1 MSIRKDS
8 ARSLSTSERPARK
21 PKVADFKT
29 AQEKPVLLLG
39 DEQIEQDWRDT
50 HPNETRPV
58 VGTHQRVYTD
68 ATMRRK
74 YRQAYVMRHWDQT
87 DCEVLFLTILGY
99 THKEMQHELA
109 ITRQAIEKRVRRMC
123 QQVGVKEEIQL
134 VLWILGFLTLHA
146 DGKMSTTGTSL
157 IRPQDFDTPFG
168 RHILSTIRVPSR
180 SSLQKNKGS

>member
-1 MSIRKDS
+1 
-8 ARSLSTSERPARK
+8 L
-21 PKVADFKT
+21 
-29 AQEKPVLLLG
+29 QLLLG
-39 DEQIEQDWRDT
+39 DEQIEQDWCDA
-50 HPNETRPV
+50 HPNEARASNI
-58 VGTHQRVYTD
+58 VYTS
-68 ATMRRK
+68 AQVKRR

-87 DCEVLFLTILGY
+87 DCQVLFLTILGY

-168 RHILSTIRVPSR
+168 RRILSTIRIPSWSSPKKNNR
-180 SSLQKNKGS
+180 S